1 MRAVRILGID
11 PGTVTVGF
19 GCLDAADAA
28 RAPMRA
34 AASRPV
40 AHRASNV
47 VAVAGGAPR
56 GLVVVEAG
64 VLRLGRSGTSIEAR
78 LGALAHGLAELLLR
92 LRPDCVAVECAFA
105 GKSAQSALRIGE
117 ARGVVLAE
125 VHRAGIAIEQLT
137 PARIKRC
144 VTGHGGANKA
154 AVARMAQQLLGLREP
169 LASLDASDALAV
181 AYACLEQRHSLRRA
195 AGADRTQT

>member
-19 GCLDAADAA
+19 GCLDAAE
-28 RAPMRA
+28 RASTSIRA
-34 AASRPV
+34 V

-47 VAVAGGAPR
+47 IAVAGGAPR
-56 GLVVVEAG
+56 NLQVVEAG
-64 VLRLGRSGTSIEAR
+64 TLSLGRAGAAIEVRLGR
-78 LGALAHGLAELLLR
+78 LAQGLAELIAR
-92 LRPDCVAVECAFA
+92 LRPDCVALECAFA
-105 GKSAQSALRIGE
+105 GKSVQSALRIGE

-125 VHRAGIAIEQLT
+125 VHRAGVPIEQLT

-154 AVARMAQQLLGLREP
+154 AVARMARQLLGLRDP
-169 LASLDASDALAV
+169 LPGFDATDALAV
-181 AYACLEQRHSLRRA
+181 AYACLEEMHSLRRVA
-195 AGADRTQT
+195 TAQRGQP

>member
-19 GCLDAADAA
+19 GCLDAADTA
-28 RAPMRA
+28 RSSSRA
-34 AASRPV
+34 GATRAV

-47 VAVAGGAPR
+47 VAVTATVGRA
-56 GLVVVEAG
+56 LALVEAG
-64 VLRLGRSGTSIEAR
+64 VLQLGRSGTPIEAR
-78 LGALAHGLAELLLR
+78 LARLAEGLAALLVR
-92 LRPDCVAVECAFA
+92 LAPDCVALECAFA
-105 GKSAQSALRIGE
+105 GKSVQSALRIGE

-137 PARIKRC
+137 PARIKRS

-169 LASLDASDALAV
+169 LPTLDATDALAV

-195 AGADRTQT
+195 AGMQG